1 MNRDVEAVM
10 GQDTALRALVV
21 GPVLVTVLGLTRGPG
36 GAAAAAA
43 GVAIVAGNFL
53 LAGALLSLAARH
65 SLAIYH
71 AVAVVGFFVRLG
83 LITLVMLGV
92 AWLWDVDRLA
102 MGIAAVAS
110 YLVLIAWEAMVVLRR
125 EEGR

>member
-1 MNRDVEAVM
+1 M
-10 GQDTALRALVV
+10 GRATARRALLV
-21 GPVLVTVLGLTRGPG
+21 GPVLVAVFWLTRGG
-36 GAAAAAA
+36 AGAAAAAV

-53 LAGALLSLAARH
+53 LAGGLLSLAARR

-83 LITLVMLGV
+83 LIMLVMFGV
-92 AWLWDVDRLA
+92 AWIWDVDRLA
-102 MGIAAVAS
+102 MAVAAVAS
-110 YLVLIAWEAMVVLRR
+110 YLVLLTWEAVVVLRR